1 MALRSLVVKLKDLPR
16 RIPVSGAFAPKEIPW
31 SSSCARLI
39 DPAKYG
45 STEEMARAIGPLLEQ
60 NMKLDR
66 EAHRKRMRVY
76 DRNTALMAV
85 FCFGS
90 LGYMLSHI

>member
-31 SSSCARLI
+31 SSSCARLT

-45 STEEMARAIGPLLEQ
+45 SVEEMARAIGPLLEQ
-60 NMKLDR
+60 NMKYKPYSPFIASGFVIRSISKL
-66 EAHRKRMRVY
+66 
-76 DRNTALMAV
+76 
-85 FCFGS
+85 C
-90 LGYMLSHI
+90 